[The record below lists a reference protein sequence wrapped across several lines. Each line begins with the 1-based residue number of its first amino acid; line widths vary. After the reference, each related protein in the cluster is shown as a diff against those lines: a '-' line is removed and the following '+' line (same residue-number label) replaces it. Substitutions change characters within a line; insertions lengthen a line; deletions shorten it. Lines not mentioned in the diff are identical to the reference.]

1 VKIVVLLND
10 TVELWLFV
18 LIQNISK
25 DKVKRIKIMVRIL
38 GNNLSNK
45 KKIYIALTCI
55 YGIGIPTSQ
64 KILKQ
69 LNIDPNIKVSELNDT
84 NVSAL
89 RDILETDEFKLEG
102 DLKRLVSLNIKR
114 LIDINC
120 FKGRRHLKG
129 LPVRGQRTRT
139 NNRTSRKLS
148 LFTRK

>member
-1 VKIVVLLND
+1 
-10 TVELWLFV
+10 
-18 LIQNISK
+18 
-25 DKVKRIKIMVRIL
+25 MVRIL

-55 YGIGIPTSQ
+55 YGIGIPTSK
-64 KILKQ
+64 KILSR
-69 LNIDPNIKVSELNDT
+69 LNIDPNIKVSDLNE
-84 NVSAL
+84 NNISAL

-102 DLKRLVSLNIKR
+102 DLKRLVNLNIKR

-139 NNRTSRKLS
+139 NNRTSRRQS
-148 LFTRK
+148 FFTRSKQ